1 MYQYQFE
8 TKGFEWTEINKQEE
22 GVIAFKRKGKYRD
35 DDLLVV
41 LNTSN
46 KNHQQ
51 WKMTVKGK
59 NHWKEIFN
67 SNLVAYWGTGENINE
82 NLTIIPVDKKK
93 KICEII
99 IDIPALSAM
108 IFR

>member
-41 LNTSN
+41 MNTSN

-59 NHWKEIFN
+59 NHWKKIFN

-82 NLTIIPVDKKK
+82 NLTIISIDKKK